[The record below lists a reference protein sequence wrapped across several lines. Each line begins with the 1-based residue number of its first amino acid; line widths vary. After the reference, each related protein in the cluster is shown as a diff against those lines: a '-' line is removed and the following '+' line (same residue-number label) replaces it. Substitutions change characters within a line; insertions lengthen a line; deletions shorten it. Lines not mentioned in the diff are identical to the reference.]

1 MLLSNIELDSY
12 IPGTSES
19 PTLLHMLK
27 CLKDLMEFI
36 LEPIPVVESFL
47 SILLEVWNGS
57 DYQGEVLG
65 LMEHLSFQS
74 FSGKDVVFFTR

>member
-1 MLLSNIELDSY
+1 
-12 IPGTSES
+12 
-19 PTLLHMLK
+19 
-27 CLKDLMEFI
+27 MEFI

-74 FSGKDVVFFTR
+74 FSGRDVVFLPDSYKTVSLAIKFIVYLS